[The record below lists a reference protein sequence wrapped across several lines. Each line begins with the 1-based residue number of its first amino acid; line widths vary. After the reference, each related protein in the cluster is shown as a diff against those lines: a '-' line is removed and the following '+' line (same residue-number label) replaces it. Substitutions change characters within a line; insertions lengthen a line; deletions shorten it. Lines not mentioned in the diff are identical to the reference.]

1 MIGFYIGFFNCFSVD
16 KDNTRILQSILLAS
30 GKGRP
35 PKLPNCEFTNCL
47 ILQLIY
53 LKEETGVSWDR
64 VGQLFCRLFPGIGL
78 QQSAFYRI
86 RVRCLK
92 AAIECPPE
100 QDREFLCNVP
110 EQLDSAGAALDRL
123 GVQKSDLLGEE
134 DFLRDLLRDR
144 NLTNEILFELVLF
157 MDKNKLTW
165 RHLFKWMDCF
175 GITFRIEANGKNVL
189 IRLWRDTVH

>member
-1 MIGFYIGFFNCFSVD
+1 MVSTSVFFYCFSVD
-16 KDNTRILQSILLAS
+16 NDNTRILQSILLAS

-64 VGQLFCRLFPGIGL
+64 IGELFCRLFPEIGL

-86 RVRCLK
+86 CVSGLK

-100 QDREFLCNVP
+100 HDKEFLCKVP
-110 EQLDSAGAALDRL
+110 AQLDSAGPALDL
-123 GVQKSDLLGEE
+123 IGVQKSDLLGEE

-144 NLTNEILFELVLF
+144 NLTNEILYEQVLF
-157 MDKNKLTW
+157 KDKNKLTW
-165 RHLFKWMDCF
+165 RHVFKWMDCF
-175 GITFRIEANGKNVL
+175 GITFRSEANGKNLL